1 VENKIANALAEG
13 KKVSVHLK
21 NGLIA
26 VVEHITPVY
35 KPGHFVILGLSSEVL
50 DIDCWV
56 VETDCGLLNTKY
68 IVAISYEV

>member
-1 VENKIANALAEG
+1 VESKIANALVEG
-13 KKVSVHLK
+13 KKVSVHLT

-35 KPGHFVILGLSSEVL
+35 KPLSSEL
-50 DIDCWV
+50 FDIDCWV

-68 IVAISYEV
+68 IVAISCEV